1 MKKLT
6 IILFYSLAILFLLLL
21 LNSNSKA
28 QQDNINKN
36 HFYIGAQGNIFP
48 EYFPQ
53 FQELSFNT
61 YLDWGTSEDFQ
72 KYYSWQNGYDRIY
85 GGFYD
90 TVVGPSPPYNPYP
103 PNERLPDGYR
113 VGEQYFLGKWHDI
126 MNSSDAGSV
135 FLGSARVYRSC
146 MGQRSTYQVE
156 DNSYWIAQTPGYG
169 YEQTDMVNADY
180 TDVWKGE
187 TQRVKYCQVGVQ
199 NAGYIAKKL
208 FENGEQA
215 DVISR
220 SETAMLY
227 SDQKRIGDNFHWY
240 VKPRMRIDSNFA
252 NNPDNWDTKVVKVEV
267 YNYAGRLLI
276 PTVDIKVIDFLD
288 ANLHYDGKYIEN
300 LPNRQDIPNKL
311 SVLSDSLVA
320 GADSLKY
327 YSDPNLSNID
337 YRVYWYGE
345 VDVMLDYVRLDDE
358 WAHFLF
364 TDLMGTLPFS
374 INRYQFARR
383 MHDEAANLINTGGL
397 AYFYQ
402 DEFYW
407 NHIPCISET
416 NRLIK
421 SWLPNSGIIVMTS
434 YSPGLKHKPTA
445 EQLYDRLKAEGLY
458 DNFVAIDKYPIYYN
472 TLMPPN
478 LHVQDSIRQT
488 YAAISY
494 PGAYQNASNST
505 EYNHNLNESVYEQD
519 YYRDDYQR
527 AADVIKTSATN
538 TAFISTIQTDSWED
552 NFLRIDCGQSIEG
565 WEFRREP
572 TNEEISLQDYF
583 SMCYG
588 AKHLHY
594 FMQWSG
600 MGIRACD
607 NTKYCNNGL
616 TAWWGQPGTNEKAPR
631 YINYYGEH
639 KWNFI
644 ASLDSNLMKIGR
656 YMYDRDSLKYDATIS
671 VHKDG
676 FGSGYISNLKSY
688 YRNPTAPFD
697 FSPGNE
703 DQVKYWEI
711 GYFKDNSN
719 AFNKYFMLLNM
730 RCVPEISGGDGD
742 LRTVKLYLDPNQLPT
757 FNTWVIKEVISGQA
771 VTFDKNN
778 ITNGVSLP
786 VVFQPGEG
794 KLFKLAPVMQE
805 GGTLLTD
812 ENFAG
817 VNLDC
822 IGVVNNNGHN
832 ITIGLS
838 TTLNFNDTAKIFMD
852 GGTFT
857 CGNYLQPNG
866 PRNVHFRSSYAGWD
880 GLEFNCCSVVNI
892 SNAVFENIAPSTK
905 VDSINY
911 AVKLLGC
918 FVYNISNNTF
928 TNLNGYSSGA
938 INSSFYGDVVH
949 EVVNP
954 YITHNTF
961 DMNTSNRM
969 IVKVQTYAANT
980 VPVFIDGNI
989 FTSEAS
995 SSQAIYLTSITGGA
1009 VRNNSINGFNAGIN
1023 SLETSIDFFQN
1034 DISSSLPNSY
1044 GIYGCAN
1051 STLKM
1056 STNGPLVMAGY
1067 NQLSNTGYTA
1077 NNLNVENSYFLID
1090 NGNNIFNISLQEQG
1104 KHLYGYFPADE
1115 PADVY
1120 AANNCFKDNGSVT
1133 TPVHDVTWGAGGGQ
1147 VNFIF
1152 TPYLPNCM
1160 PGDQGS
1166 DMIISL
1172 GNGAYD
1178 TIFVRGSGGGMRGV
1192 FIITAKSLYDSICID
1207 TRKRNYGSVRSK
1219 STDMLNMFPDSIQSL
1234 DAISKLYLGT
1244 RMTDTSSASFNALK
1258 TYYENLILNH
1268 PSNIPL
1274 VKKCNYMVQKCKVQL
1289 RQYSSAMAGFQQIIN
1304 ENPYSYE
1311 GLVAKWD
1318 YMATHLLDSIGYG
1331 GGEAPPNL
1339 PEGEG
1344 SDDPHDKFTKEQRQ
1358 VIKTS
1363 IGTALQD
1370 SKIKE
1375 EKKIEILTGLAGLGD
1390 LGAAKILEQKRVL
1403 QNIIKIEHPHNI
1415 LEHIRIVN
1423 SDIRK
1428 LYGQSR
1434 DDIGKKQN
1442 IVPSVFRLSQNYPN
1456 PFNPVTKIQYDLPKD
1471 VKVKLIIYDILGR
1484 EVIRLVNNEFK
1495 QAGRYTVEFNGNNY
1509 ASGVYFYR
1517 IEAGDPSSRSGQ
1529 GFVQSKKMVLI
1540 K

>member
-1 MKKLT
+1 MKTFFT
-6 IILFYSLAILFLLLL
+6 IFVFTFVLIFSIT
-21 LNSNSKA
+21 
-28 QQDNINKN
+28 NITVSQEQFNKN
-36 HFYIGAQGNIFP
+36 KFYIGAQGNIFLD
-48 EYFPQ
+48 YFTQ
-53 FQELSFNT
+53 YRVLSYNT
-61 YLDWGTSEDFQ
+61 MVDWGWQQDYQT
-72 KYYSWQNGYDRIY
+72 YWGSWMDNERSY

-90 TVVGPSPPYNPYP
+90 TLNASPRIYVFPTPPGYVPLANGYLPSLTNVF
-103 PNERLPDGYR
+103 N
-113 VGEQYFLGKWHDI
+113 QWKNNI
-126 MNSSDAGSV
+126 NSVDARSV
-135 FLGSARVYRSC
+135 FLGSSKIYRPC

-156 DNSYWIAQTPGYG
+156 QYNENGIQWTADTPGYG
-169 YEQTDMVNADY
+169 YSTRQLGSTFDTTLQN
-180 TDVWKGE
+180 GE
-187 TQRVKYCQVGVQ
+187 RIRGIACYVSIHGQ
-199 NAGYIAKKL
+199 NRGPNNSYIVRDL
-208 FENGEQA
+208 FENNEQS
-215 DVISR
+215 DVITR
-220 SETAMLY
+220 VDYGRCLY
-227 SDQKRIGDNFHWY
+227 SDQKRIGDNFKWY
-240 VKPRMRIDSNFA
+240 VKPRMRIPQEIA
-252 NNPDNWDTKVVKVEV
+252 NNPVYADTPVVRIEV
-267 YNYAGRLLI
+267 YNFAGRLI
-276 PTVDIKVIDFLD
+276 KSQDINVFYFLD
-288 ANLHYDGKYIEN
+288 SNNYYGGQYQELYLFRPLGGIY
-300 LPNRQDIPNKL
+300 PL
-311 SVLSDSLVA
+311 SILSDSLVM
-320 GADSLKY
+320 GADSANY
-327 YSDPNLSNID
+327 YSTTANSRVD
-337 YRVYWYGE
+337 YRVYWYGK
-345 VDVMLDYVRLDDE
+345 VDVWLDYVRLDDE

-364 TDLMGTLPFS
+364 TDPNDQLPYT
-374 INRYQFARR
+374 INRWHFGQKI
-383 MHDEAANLINTGGL
+383 HDEATVIGNLPGFGF
-397 AYFYQ
+397 FYQ
-402 DEFYW
+402 DEFYF
-407 NHIPCISET
+407 NHIPCMQEV
-416 NRLIK
+416 NRRVKQLN
-421 SWLPNSGIIVMTS
+421 PNIGVAVMTS
-434 YSPGLKHKPTA
+434 YSPGLKHKPSASRLMDT
-445 EQLYDRLKAEGLY
+445 LKARGLY
-458 DNFVAIDKYPIYYN
+458 DDFIIMDKYPIFYDVLY
-472 TLMPPN
+472 PPN
-478 LHVQDSIRQT
+478 LTLQDSITRNY
-488 YAAISY
+488 YATTLY
-494 PGAYQNASNST
+494 TRASSPAV
-505 EYNHNLNESVYEQD
+505 YNQYLNENVYEQSW
-519 YYRDDYQR
+519 YSDDFKK
-527 AADVIKTSATN
+527 ASNIIKNSTTG
-538 TAFISTIQTDSWED
+538 TVLISTIQAHTVEG
-552 NFLRIDCGQSIEG
+552 NFVNIPCGSPNT

-572 TNEEISLQDYF
+572 TNQEISLQDYF

-594 FMQWSG
+594 FMQWSYESKRDCDG
-600 MGIRACD
+600 KKFYDWGITGWAID
-607 NTKYCNNGL
+607 PNP
-616 TAWWGQPGTNEKAPR
+616 PGERFPR
-631 YINYYGEH
+631 YYNYYGQR
-639 KWNFI
+639 KWEFI
-644 ASLDSNLMKIGR
+644 SSLDSNLMKIGR
-656 YMYDRDSLKYDATIS
+656 YMYDQNNLKYDATIS

-676 FGSGYISNLKSY
+676 FISGYISNLKSY
-688 YRNPTAPFD
+688 YRNQIPPYD

-703 DQVKYWEI
+703 DIAKYWEI

-730 RCVPEISGGDGD
+730 RCVPEITGGDGD
-742 LRTVKLYLDPNQLPT
+742 LRTVKMYLHPEQLPT

-980 VPVFIDGNI
+980 VPVFIDGNT

-1318 YMATHLLDSIGYG
+1318 YMATHLLDSISG
-1331 GGEAPPNL
+1331 GAIS
-1339 PEGEG
+1339 GEG
-1344 SDDPHDKFTKEQRQ
+1344 DDPHDKFTKEQRQ

-1403 QNIIKIEHPHNI
+1403 KNIIKIEHPHNI
-1415 LEHIRIVN
+1415 LEHIKIVN

-1434 DDIGKKQN
+1434 DEKGKNQY
-1442 IVPSVFRLSQNYPN
+1442 IVPSVFRLGQNYPN

-1517 IEAGDPSSRSGQ
+1517 IDAGDPSSRSGQ